1 MKMISEK
8 LNALISAVKQNPKLR
23 NRILWGVATCAILQ
37 TYFVRELI
45 AAELLFGVGFTVL
58 FVLGVIFY
66 VVGAIGERGLDLAE
80 AGIRAAAP
88 LARRSYSALEDIS
101 RRPFRHPRS
110 ESAQ

>member
-1 MKMISEK
+1 MRMITEK
-8 LNALISAVKQNPKLR
+8 LSALITALKLNPKLR
-23 NRILWGVATCAILQ
+23 NRILTGLAAFAILQ

-45 AAELLFGVGFTVL
+45 AAELLFVLGFGVF

-66 VVGAIGERGLDLAE
+66 VVGAIGERGLDWAE
-80 AGIRAAAP
+80 AGIRVATP
-88 LARRSYSALEDIS
+88 FARRSFSALEEIS

>member
-1 MKMISEK
+1 MKIIKQK
-8 LNALISAVKQNPKLR
+8 LSALISAVKENSKLR
-23 NRILWGVATCAILQ
+23 NRILMGLAVFAILQ

-45 AAELLFGVGFTVL
+45 AAELLFVLGFAVFFT
-58 FVLGVIFY
+58 LGVIFY

-80 AGIRAAAP
+80 AGIRVAAP
-88 LARRSYSALEDIS
+88 IARRSFSALEEIS

>member
-1 MKMISEK
+1 MKMLSKK
-8 LNALISAVKQNPKLR
+8 LNALLAAIKQNPKLR
-23 NRILWGVATCAILQ
+23 NRIILGLAVLAILQ

-45 AAELLFGVGFTVL
+45 AAELLFGLGFAVL

-80 AGIRAAAP
+80 AGIRVAAP
-88 LARRSYSALEDIS
+88 IARRGYSAIEEIS

>member
-8 LNALISAVKQNPKLR
+8 LNAVILAIKQNPKLR
-23 NRILWGVATCAILQ
+23 NRILMGLAGFAVLQ

-45 AAELLFGVGFTVL
+45 AAELLFVLGFSVF

-66 VVGAIGERGLDLAE
+66 TVGAIGERGLDWAE
-80 AGIRAAAP
+80 AGIRAATP
-88 LARRSYSALEDIS
+88 IARRSFSALEEIS